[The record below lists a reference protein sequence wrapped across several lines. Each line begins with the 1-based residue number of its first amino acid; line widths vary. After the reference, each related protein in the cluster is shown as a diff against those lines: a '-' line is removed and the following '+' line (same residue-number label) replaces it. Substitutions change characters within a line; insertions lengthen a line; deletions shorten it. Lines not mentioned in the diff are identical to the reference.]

1 MARNPLIARARAAF
15 AMAIAALMPAT
26 GFATMRRS
34 PGGWHGLARNGQASR
49 HKNAYARRQAAK
61 ERNQQRHHAAVK
73 AVGGTKRG
81 ER

>member
-1 MARNPLIARARAAF
+1 MARNPLLARARALF
-15 AMAIAALMPAT
+15 AAAVASISGANAAT
-26 GFATMRRS
+26 PPRS

-61 ERNQQRHHAAVK
+61 ERNQQRHRAAVK